1 MLASP
6 VISNRIPVR
15 PLTRKSF
22 SINTFFF
29 RTNVPPTEAASLSGK
44 IKASASRRVA
54 AIDIGSNSLHL
65 IVAEARPGQR
75 FRIVEREKEMV
86 RLAAG
91 TLHTH
96 HISPARMDAAIGTL
110 RRFAALAQ
118 ALGASPTIVT
128 ATSAVREAWNR
139 EVFLRRVERETGLQI
154 EILPGVEEARL
165 IALAVSEVTD
175 FGGERALIID
185 IGGGST
191 EFILTRG
198 ETPDYLASVKL
209 GAVRLHEQFL
219 KKNDPPTRSDVE
231 ALTTYARSG
240 LVRTVREI
248 RAAGKFRRVIGTS
261 GSILGLAAALQAIS
275 GDVEP
280 KSNPTP
286 VSGEKLSL
294 KGLEP
299 LNRQLQRLS
308 LKERR
313 KTPGVDSR
321 RADIIVA
328 GGLLLE
334 TIMRELDIA
343 ELTTCDWSLREG
355 MILNYLREH
364 APDML
369 APRTPEAGGESVRMQ
384 SVLTVA
390 RRYEYEA
397 VHSHHT
403 AKLAGRIFD
412 GTRALHGLGPV
423 EREWLEYGAL
433 LHDIGYHISHGSHHK
448 HGMYLIRHAEL
459 PGFHTDEVA
468 VIAALVRYHRGSLPK
483 RKHEEFVRLSPAKQ
497 TAVLKL
503 VALLRLADAF
513 DRRHQGVVDD
523 LDVRLRGKRL
533 TLTPLTANP
542 CDLELWC
549 ADRAIETFRSVFPN
563 IEIDVRRPVAGGRST
578 AAGNR

>member
-1 MLASP
+1 M
-6 VISNRIPVR
+6 
-15 PLTRKSF
+15 
-22 SINTFFF
+22 
-29 RTNVPPTEAASLSGK
+29 SGK
-44 IKASASRRVA
+44 TKAPASRRIA

-75 FRIVEREKEMV
+75 FHIVEREKEMV

-96 HISPARMDAAIGTL
+96 HISPSRMDAAIATL

-118 ALGASPTIVT
+118 ALDASPIIVT

-165 IALAVSEVTD
+165 IALAVNEVTD
-175 FGGERALIID
+175 FKGERALIID

-198 ETPDYLASVKL
+198 ETPDYLTSVKL

-219 KKNDPPTRSDVE
+219 KKNDPPTKSDAE
-231 ALTTYARSG
+231 ALTTYVRSG

-248 RAAGKFRRVIGTS
+248 KASGKFRRVIGTS
-261 GSILGLAAALQAIS
+261 GSILGLAAALQPFS
-275 GDVEP
+275 GDSDG
-280 KSNPTP
+280 KTP
-286 VSGEKLSL
+286 PRAVYGEKLSL
-294 KGLEP
+294 KALEP
-299 LNRQLQRLS
+299 LNRQLQRMS

-313 KTPGVDSR
+313 KAPGVDGR

-334 TIMRELDIA
+334 TILRELDIA

-355 MILNYLREH
+355 MILNYLHEH
-364 APDML
+364 APEML
-369 APRTPEAGGESVRMQ
+369 AAKATEDAAAGVRMR
-384 SVLTVA
+384 SILSVA
-390 RRYEYEA
+390 RRYDYEA

-412 GTRALHGLGPV
+412 GTKALHGLGAV
-423 EREWLEYGAL
+423 EREWLEYAAL

-448 HGMYLIRHAEL
+448 HGMYLIRHADL
-459 PGFHTDEVA
+459 PGFHTEEVA
-468 VIAALVRYHRGSLPK
+468 VIANLVRYHRGSLPK
-483 RKHEEFVRLSPAKQ
+483 RKHEDFVRLSPSRQA
-497 TAVLKL
+497 TVLKL
-503 VALLRLADAF
+503 TAILRLADAF

-523 LDVRLRGKRL
+523 LDVRLRGKRM
-533 TLTPLTANP
+533 TVTPLTAKP
-542 CDLELWC
+542 CDLEVWC
-549 ADRAIETFRSVFPN
+549 AARAAETFQGIFPN
-563 IEIDVRRPVAGGRST
+563 VEVELRKPSAGGASAT
-578 AAGNR
+578 ATGR